1 MQTSSRSRSTTSA
14 ARAYRGPA
22 YYLGRRADVWLA
34 LRHHDGHPAG
44 EARRIPNFDRRGA
57 GAGRS

>member
-1 MQTSSRSRSTTSA
+1 MRTTSRSRSTA
-14 ARAYRGPA
+14 IAHRAYRGPA

-34 LRHHDGHPAG
+34 LGHHDGRSAG
-44 EARRIPNFDRRGA
+44 GTRGLPSPTHRGA

>member
-1 MQTSSRSRSTTSA
+1 MQTSSRSRSTTISR
-14 ARAYRGPA
+14 RAYRGPA

-34 LRHHDGHPAG
+34 LGHHDG
-44 EARRIPNFDRRGA
+44 IPSFDRRGT